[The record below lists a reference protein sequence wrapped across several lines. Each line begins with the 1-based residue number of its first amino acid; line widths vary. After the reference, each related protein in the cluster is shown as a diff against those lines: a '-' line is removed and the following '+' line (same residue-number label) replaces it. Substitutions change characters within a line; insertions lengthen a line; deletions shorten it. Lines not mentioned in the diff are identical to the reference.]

1 MVFQARAKAKAK
13 AKILRLEVNLYYD
26 WTWEYLC
33 DLIIEFRLW
42 FNDQSDYER
51 LESYTEAIGLDLV
64 NIWEPLK
71 AYKLDSDLINLKL

>member
-1 MVFQARAKAKAK
+1 M
-13 AKILRLEVNLYYD
+13 
-26 WTWEYLC
+26 C